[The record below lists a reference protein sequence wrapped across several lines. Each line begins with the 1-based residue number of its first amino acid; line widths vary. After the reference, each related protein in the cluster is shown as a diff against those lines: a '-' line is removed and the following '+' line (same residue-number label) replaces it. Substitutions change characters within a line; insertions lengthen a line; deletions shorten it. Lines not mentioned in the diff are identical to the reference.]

1 MSLGMM
7 GTKLGM
13 TQVFDDDGK
22 LVPVTVIELKPNY
35 VSQIKTEEIDGYVA
49 LQLAYGEAKPPRE
62 DNRKRSR
69 LRKPEMGRLEKAGL
83 GAFRWFYEFRVDD
96 ISEYKAG
103 DAVTCSTF
111 AGVLRVD
118 ITGVSKGRGFAGAIK
133 RHKFHRGPMSHGS
146 KSHRRPG
153 SAGTSA
159 TPSKVFKGKRMPGHY
174 GAEKVT
180 VQNLKVIK
188 LDEDKGVI
196 LVRGAVPGASG
207 SRVIVRPT
215 AKMVV

>member
-1 MSLGMM
+1 MSLGMI
-7 GTKLGM
+7 GIKLGM

-22 LVPVTVIELKPNY
+22 LVPVTVIELKSNY
-35 VSQIKTEEIDGYVA
+35 VSQIKTEETDGYAA
-49 LQLAYGEAKPPRE
+49 LQLAYGDAKPPRE

-83 GAFRWFYEFRVDD
+83 GPFRWFHEFRMDD
-96 ISEYKAG
+96 VSEYKAG
-103 DAVTCSTF
+103 DAVTCLAF
-111 AGVLRVD
+111 ADVLRVD
-118 ITGVSKGRGFAGAIK
+118 VVGISKGRGFAGTIK
-133 RHKFHRGPMSHGS
+133 KYNFHRGPMSHGS
-146 KSHRRPG
+146 KSHRRPASIG
-153 SAGTSA
+153 SSA

-174 GAEKVT
+174 GADRVT

-207 SRVIVRPT
+207 SRVIVRPA
-215 AKMVV
+215 AKTIA

>member
-1 MSLGMM
+1 MSLGMI

-35 VSQIKTEEIDGYVA
+35 VSQIKTEETDGYIA
-49 LQLAYGEAKPPRE
+49 LQLAYGDAKPPRE
-62 DNRKRSR
+62 NNRKRSR
-69 LRKPEMGRLEKAGL
+69 LRKPEMGRLKKAGL
-83 GAFRWFYEFRVDD
+83 GPFRWFYEFRVDD
-96 ISEYKAG
+96 VSEYKAG
-103 DAVTCSTF
+103 DAVTCLNLTDVF
-111 AGVLRVD
+111 RVD
-118 ITGVSKGRGFAGAIK
+118 VTGVSKGRGFAGAIK

-153 SAGTSA
+153 SAGSSA

-174 GAEKVT
+174 GAERVT

-188 LDEDKGVI
+188 LDEDKEII
-196 LVRGAVPGASG
+196 LVRGAVPGANG
-207 SRVIVRPT
+207 SRVVVRPSSK
-215 AKMVV
+215 AGV